1 LLFKQNTENTV
12 NVITGFIGSTT
23 NNDATTLGRNGSNY
37 TASLIA
43 NYLNA
48 DELQNYTCRR
58 NLYCQSDLVI
68 DAKKIDHLSFNEAN
82 EIANFEPQFCM
93 PKPSFH

>member
-1 LLFKQNTENTV
+1 MV

-48 DELQNYTCRR
+48 DELQNYNVDGIYT
-58 NLYCQSDLVI
+58 
-68 DAKKIDHLSFNEAN
+68 AN
-82 EIANFEPQFCM
+82 QI
-93 PKPSFH
+93 

>member
-1 LLFKQNTENTV
+1 MCCFFKQNTENTV

-23 NNDATTLGRNGSNY
+23 NDATTLGRNGSNY

-48 DELQNYTCRR
+48 DELQNYTHVDGI
-58 NLYCQSDLVI
+58 YT
-68 DAKKIDHLSFNEAN
+68 AN
-82 EIANFEPQFCM
+82 QI
-93 PKPSFH
+93 